1 MPEQQD
7 NIVLVVPVWNDF
19 DRFSRFAPFL
29 AEALSA
35 SCLPVRWV
43 ISDDGSSPEEQE
55 KLRCLMEELRAIY
68 PRVECLFSSKRSRK
82 GGAIYRAWNAYPEAE
97 WVGFVDADGAIN
109 PSTVLQLIRT
119 AVEEGNGMG
128 RIGVRRNCSKTPV
141 KRPFG
146 RTLSFHI
153 FSFLVRRL
161 IGLRFVDTQCGIKIL
176 PGPAYRAIA
185 HKLEEFGFIFD
196 LELLLALDQAG
207 YSIVEAEIPCRD
219 VAVRIPSAWRMLIG
233 FAHSQAPESG
243 SVLTRIMQLDERG
256 ARQLRIEG
264 AYKHT

>member
-207 YSIVEAEIPCRD
+207 YSIVEAEIPWCEMPW
-219 VAVRIPSAWRMLIG
+219 VKCILFWMPGGCLLGFGAFASA
-233 FAHSQAPESG
+233 
-243 SVLTRIMQLDERG
+243 
-256 ARQLRIEG
+256 
-264 AYKHT
+264 